1 MVNITATVHPYQSK
15 CMETAK
21 GKFGSYPT
29 HIIMTVTMAWEGW
42 IVIWNIYSM
51 GPHFK

>member
-1 MVNITATVHPYQSK
+1 MTAIVHPYQSK
-15 CMETAK
+15 CMEMAK

-29 HIIMTVTMAWEGW
+29 HIIMTMAWEGW

-51 GPHFK
+51 GPYFAT